1 MRDGRVRV
9 RTGERK
15 RRRRTVI
22 VVADLFLVLAL
33 RVDDDFG
40 NEASEDVFEE
50 LRGEDHLRE
59 VMTLLENLE
68 DVA

>member
-1 MRDGRVRV
+1 M
-9 RTGERK
+9 
-15 RRRRTVI
+15 
-22 VVADLFLVLAL
+22 VADLFLVLAL
-33 RVDDDFG
+33 GVNDDFG

-50 LRGEDHLRE
+50 FWGEDHLRE